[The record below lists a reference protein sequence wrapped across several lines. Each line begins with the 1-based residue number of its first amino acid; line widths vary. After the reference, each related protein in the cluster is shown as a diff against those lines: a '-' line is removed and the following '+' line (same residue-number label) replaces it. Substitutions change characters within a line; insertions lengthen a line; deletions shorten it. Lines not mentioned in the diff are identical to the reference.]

1 MRRPHCHSSV
11 CTPLLLVL
19 LVALSQTGLGQA
31 GSSGLSFLKLGVTG
45 RSDAM
50 GEAMSAASA
59 GGDALHYNPAG
70 LVLCSSNAPGNGIT
84 LTYKAWIEGTD
95 LEYLGAYARLD
106 EDQAVGVS
114 LTMVGIPDIEVRDRP
129 GEAIGTF
136 SARSFQVAGSYA
148 RLLLSHLSV
157 GISGRYLYEKLFV
170 DQASGFAF
178 DVGVRWKTPV
188 DGLTL
193 GAAGANFG
201 SMSALRTERSRL
213 PALVRVGPAYSFA
226 LEGSKLTA
234 TAAFDG
240 LYSLPERRGHALL
253 GAEIAYDRIVAL
265 RAGYQFGSTSRGF
278 SAGLGIEYGIL
289 DLQYACIPL
298 RNGLGTTSTF
308 TVTLRF

>member
-70 LVLCSSNAPGNGIT
+70 LVLHCSNAPGNGIT

-148 RLLLSHLSV
+148 RLLLSQLSV
-157 GISGRYLYEKLFV
+157 GISGRYIYEKLFV

-201 SMSALRTERSRL
+201 SMSALRTEKSRL

-226 LEGSKLTA
+226 LEDSKLTA

-265 RAGYQFGSTSRGF
+265 RAGYQLGFTSRGF

>member
-1 MRRPHCHSSV
+1 MRRFDCHSSV
-11 CTPLLLVL
+11 CTSLLPGL
-19 LVALSQTGLGQA
+19 LVALFQTGLGQP
-31 GSSGLSFLKLGVTG
+31 GNSGLSFLKLGVTG
-45 RSDAM
+45 RADAM
-50 GEAMSAASA
+50 GEAMSAASS

-70 LVLCSSNAPGNGIT
+70 LALCSSSAPENGIT

-106 EDQAVGVS
+106 ENQAVGVS

-136 SARSFQVAGSYA
+136 SARSFQVGGSYA
-148 RLLLSHLSV
+148 RLLTSEFSV
-157 GISGRYLYEKLFV
+157 GISARYLYEKFFV
-170 DQASGFAF
+170 DQASGFGL
-178 DVGVRWKTPV
+178 DLGVRWKTPV
-188 DGLTL
+188 EGLTL

-201 SMSALRTERSRL
+201 SMSALRTEKSRL

-226 LEGSKLTA
+226 LEVSKLTA

-240 LYSLPERRGHALL
+240 LYSFPEHRGHALL
-253 GAEIAYDRIVAL
+253 GGEIVYDRILAL

-289 DLQYACIPL
+289 DLEYACIPL

-308 TVTLRF
+308 TVAIRF